1 MKPTS
6 FLLFAALLL
15 APPGLFAQAAPSGP
29 SMALGEWP
37 TVGNERVF
45 VDLAVMPQAAMRR
58 DFAGNLIPGGF
69 RLGTWANLAS
79 RSFAKDRV
87 RIVTSFRFDLDTAAT
102 TAEVNAFKPFLSPTR
117 YSLLAAYV
125 EADLMTGLQLRAG
138 RQFHADA
145 ADYLAFD
152 GAKFLWNVGN
162 LPLRL
167 ELYGGTRSTWGIT
180 TGTVASS
187 LYELDGVAETSGVQP
202 LAGTVLR
209 YTGGL
214 LPRSE
219 ASIGFRWS
227 WRAPDSDRALDP
239 SLPDTLFTNAQ
250 ELMASAGSDVGPVHL
265 SGALGYEVVLG
276 TVMRARA
283 SASVDLDKLLGW
295 AIDPAKLE
303 GSTLSLE
310 YRRYRP
316 TFALDS
322 IFNYFSLNPFDEYSA
337 VAGVWMG
344 PMARA
349 ELRWF
354 ERRFSAETADAAG
367 TTYAQSPGNQGS
379 HGVRLSGYAGYGA
392 LRTDATVQAQFGYGG
407 RRIVVDGGAR
417 MPLRERFELYA
428 RANVTSFADDLRAS
442 QAGTNLGLVA
452 GGTWH
457 LPHGASVSLLVEE
470 AVVLGTAKSGL
481 TAVPRLFGVADLA
494 RWL

>member
-1 MKPTS
+1 M
-6 FLLFAALLL
+6 LVVALAL
-15 APPGLFAQAAPSGP
+15 APDAAAAQAVGP
-29 SMALGEWP
+29 ALALGEWP
-37 TVGNERVF
+37 TVGSERVF
-45 VDLAVMPQAAMRR
+45 VDLAVMPQAALRR

-69 RLGTWANLAS
+69 RLGTWANLSS

-102 TAEVNAFKPFLSPTR
+102 PAEVNAFRPFLSPTR
-117 YSLLAAYV
+117 YALLAAYV
-125 EADLMTGLQLRAG
+125 EADLMSGLQLRAG

-152 GAKFLWNVGN
+152 GAKLLWRFGR

-180 TGTVASS
+180 TGAVASS

-202 LAGTVLR
+202 MAGTVLR

-239 SLPDTLFTNAQ
+239 TLPDALFMNAQ
-250 ELMASAGSDVGPVHL
+250 ELVASAGTDVGPVHL

-283 SASVDLDKLLGW
+283 SASIGLDKLLGW
-295 AIDPAKLE
+295 AVDPATLE

-337 VAGVWMG
+337 VAGLWVG
-344 PMARA
+344 PRARA

-367 TTYAQSPGNQGS
+367 MGYTASPGNQGAR
-379 HGVRLSGYAGYGA
+379 GVRLSGFAAFGVVRA
-392 LRTDATVQAQFGYGG
+392 DAIAQAQFGYGG
-407 RRIVVDGGAR
+407 RRIVLDGGAR
-417 MPLRERFELYA
+417 LPVREVFEIYA
-428 RANVTSFADDLRAS
+428 RANVTSFADDLRPS
-442 QAGTNLGLVA
+442 QAGTNLGIVA

-457 LPHGASVSLLVEE
+457 LPRGASVSLIVEE
-470 AVVLGTAKSGL
+470 AVLLGSAKSGM

-494 RWL
+494 MWL